1 MSVLLFCAGAIV
13 GALAY
18 AAATFAAG
26 RGRCPTEAS
35 LIGFADQLDD
45 VERLWKS
52 ENIGVGYSID
62 YETGVTD
69 VTIRVPN
76 CGEDVTFRVERPAV
90 SRRRRPIDETLG
102 ITRELP
108 PSLRGDA

>member
-1 MSVLLFCAGAIV
+1 MSVFVFLAGVGV
-13 GALAY
+13 GA
-18 AAATFAAG
+18 AACEVVKRVLG
-26 RGRCPTEAS
+26 RRRPSEET
-35 LIGFADQLDD
+35 LIGFADQLDE

-52 ENIGVGYSID
+52 ESVGVGYSID
-62 YETGVTD
+62 YDTGATD

-102 ITRELP
+102 ITQELP

>member
-1 MSVLLFCAGAIV
+1 MSVLLFFAGVIV
-13 GALAY
+13 GAAGY
-18 AAATFAAG
+18 AAASIAVRERRPA
-26 RGRCPTEAS
+26 EES

-52 ENIGVGYSID
+52 ENVGVGYSID